1 MPIPPD
7 LRISNGP
14 PVGYNGGMVRK
25 REVSLAAGRQR
36 PGRAAAARPFS
47 FARLSFAAV
56 WAGLGVAGIS
66 AVAAAAIFLPPPHGH
81 SLFAPEARL
90 SRALPL
96 PAEDFEVAQTWR
108 DGDAQMAALGLRGG
122 LDKAW
127 MPQGGLSTLLA
138 TRFPHAGKMRFDVV
152 ARLPLPR
159 PDDTMRDD
167 VVRDDVAV
175 PREAVPREVVPRES
189 IARESI
195 ARVAPAPAGPQLAML
210 PPQQKPSDLGIF
222 DKMFGDPDRAAKAII
237 AANPKTV
244 LYDITKRAVFMPDGE
259 KLEAHSGFGQY
270 MDDTQSVHRKDVG
283 VTPPNVY
290 TVSFREKPF
299 HGVRALRMKPVGDGN
314 MYGRDGFLTHS
325 FLLGSNGQ
333 SNGCISVLDYDK
345 FLKAFEDGKFDRII
359 VVRNADEPSP
369 AMVASNQ
376 GQGT

>member
-1 MPIPPD
+1 M
-7 LRISNGP
+7 
-14 PVGYNGGMVRK
+14 
-25 REVSLAAGRQR
+25 
-36 PGRAAAARPFS
+36 RPFS
-47 FARLSFAAV
+47 FARLSFAAA

-81 SLFAPEARL
+81 SLFSPEARL
-90 SRALPL
+90 SRSLPL
-96 PAEDFEVAQTWR
+96 PAEDFEVARSWR
-108 DGDAQMAALGLRGG
+108 EGEAQLAGLGQRGAQ
-122 LDKAW
+122 DKAW

-138 TRFPHAGKMRFDVV
+138 TRFPHAGQMRFDVV

-159 PDDTMRDD
+159 PDDTMRGDTM
-167 VVRDDVAV
+167 RDDVA
-175 PREAVPREVVPRES
+175 REVAAAPDS
-189 IARESI
+189 APDAAPKAIN
-195 ARVAPAPAGPQLAML
+195 RVTPAPAGPQLAML
-210 PPQQKPSDLGIF
+210 PPQQKPGDLGIF
-222 DKMFGDPDRAAKAII
+222 DKLFADPDRAAKAII

-314 MYGRDGFLTHS
+314 MYGRDGFLAHS

-369 AMVASNQ
+369 AMAASNQ
-376 GQGT
+376 ADGT

>member
-1 MPIPPD
+1 M
-7 LRISNGP
+7 GA
-14 PVGYNGGMVRK
+14 MVLK
-25 REVSLAAGRQR
+25 RNVSLAAESER
-36 PGRAAAARPFS
+36 PRRAASARPFS
-47 FARLSFAAV
+47 LARLSFAAA

-66 AVAAAAIFLPPPHGH
+66 AVAAAAIFLPTPHGH
-81 SLFAPEARL
+81 SLFSPEARL
-90 SRALPL
+90 SRSLPL
-96 PAEDFEVAQTWR
+96 PAEDFEVARSWR
-108 DGDAQMAALGLRGG
+108 DGDAQLAALGLRGG
-122 LDKAW
+122 LEKAW

-138 TRFPHAGKMRFDVV
+138 TRFPSSGHVRFDVT
-152 ARLPLPR
+152 ARLPLSR
-159 PDDTMRDD
+159 PDMTADEDARE
-167 VVRDDVAV
+167 DVAV
-175 PREAVPREVVPRES
+175 QDLAPDAAPVAAPK
-189 IARESI
+189 AI
-195 ARVAPAPAGPQLAML
+195 ARVAPAPAGPQIAML

-222 DKMFGDPDRAAKAII
+222 DKLFVDPDRAAKAII

-270 MDDTQSVHRKDVG
+270 MDDTQSVHRRDVG

-290 TVSFREKPF
+290 TVSFREKLF
-299 HGVRALRMKPVGDGN
+299 HGVRALRMKPVGGAN

-345 FLKAFEDGKFDRII
+345 FLKAFEDGKFERII

-376 GQGT
+376 ADGT